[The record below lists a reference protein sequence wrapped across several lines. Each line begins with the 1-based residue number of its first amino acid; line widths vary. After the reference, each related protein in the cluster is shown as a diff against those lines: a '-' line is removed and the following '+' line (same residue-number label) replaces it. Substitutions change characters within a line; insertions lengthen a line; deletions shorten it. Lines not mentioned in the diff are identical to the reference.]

1 MEVGTCHFTHGF
13 QVLSPEPLEVS
24 IRAHL
29 DHREHG
35 SWDLPL
41 HTWVPSLKPLEV
53 SIRAIS
59 TIESMEVGTCHFT
72 HGSQV
77 LSPKYDMATQHWR

>member
-1 MEVGTCHFTHGF
+1 MEIGTCHFTHGFQVLIPKPLEVSIRAISTIESMEVGTCHFTHGF

-41 HTWVPSLKPLEV
+41 HTWVPSLK
-53 SIRAIS
+53 
-59 TIESMEVGTCHFT
+59 
-72 HGSQV
+72 SQ
-77 LSPKYDMATQHWR
+77 AT